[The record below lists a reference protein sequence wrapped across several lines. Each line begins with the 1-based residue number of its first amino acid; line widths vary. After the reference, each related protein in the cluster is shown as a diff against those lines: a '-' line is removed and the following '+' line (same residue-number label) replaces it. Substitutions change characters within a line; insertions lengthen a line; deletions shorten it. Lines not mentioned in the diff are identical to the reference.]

1 MTWQT
6 FSLHFK
12 QTYEGGYRYLD
23 RCGEF
28 ISEAVERLDFIPE
41 DAKPTAA
48 KLRTPHP
55 PDFSRIPI

>member
-28 ISEAVERLDFIPE
+28 MIEAVERLDFIPG
-41 DAKPTAA
+41 DIKPTGA
-48 KLRTPHP
+48 KLE
-55 PDFSRIPI
+55 IPEKGIVANVD